1 MSHDLKTGG
10 DRGYLRIATE
20 EAFATQEQIDLILKM
35 VKEGKADRGTTSLWT
50 FYGASKDERAQLTTK
65 RLLDLGETRISDMD
79 ATGIDIAVLSLTSPG
94 VQAYDDIDTAKRVCA
109 NANDVL
115 AEACARYPSRYV
127 GMTSIAPQDP
137 AWSAREIHRGA
148 DLGFRGVMVNSHTHG
163 EYLDHP
169 KFDPIFR
176 ALADTGQPL
185 YIHPAPPPDSMIDP
199 MLEAGLDGAVY
210 GFGVDTGLH
219 GLRVITSG
227 IFDRYPDLQ
236 MILGHGGEAL
246 PYWLYRTNFMHGA
259 TVRSRRYECLKPLK
273 HDLFHYMRTNVIATT
288 SGLAWEPAIKLA
300 MEVMGDDRV
309 MYAMDYPYQYISDE
323 VRAYDNF
330 TISDEAKKKLMQSN
344 AERVF
349 KL

>member
-1 MSHDLKTGG
+1 MSHELKTGG

-35 VKEGKADRGTTSLWT
+35 VKEGRADRGTTSLWT
-50 FYGASKDERAQLTTK
+50 FYGASNDERAQLTTK
-65 RLLDLGETRISDMD
+65 RLLDLGETRIADMD

-94 VQAYDDIDTAKRVCA
+94 VQAYDDVDTAKRVCVD
-109 NANDVL
+109 ANDIL
-115 AEACARYPSRYV
+115 ADACKAYPTRYV

-137 AWSAREIHRGA
+137 EWSAQEIRRGA

-163 EYLDHP
+163 EYLDNP

-185 YIHPAPPPDSMIDP
+185 YIHPSPPPDSMIGP

-246 PYWLYRTNFMHGA
+246 PYWLFRTNFMHQAG
-259 TVRSRRYECLKPLK
+259 VRSKRYECLKPLK
-273 HDLFHYMRTNVIATT
+273 HDLFHYMRNNVIATT
-288 SGLAWEPAIKLA
+288 SGLAWEPAITMA
-300 MEVMGDDRV
+300 MNVMGDDRV
-309 MYAMDYPYQYISDE
+309 MYAMDYPYQYIPDE
-323 VRAYDNF
+323 VRTYDNF
-330 TISDEAKKKLMQSN
+330 NISDEAKKKLMQTN
-344 AERVF
+344 AERIF